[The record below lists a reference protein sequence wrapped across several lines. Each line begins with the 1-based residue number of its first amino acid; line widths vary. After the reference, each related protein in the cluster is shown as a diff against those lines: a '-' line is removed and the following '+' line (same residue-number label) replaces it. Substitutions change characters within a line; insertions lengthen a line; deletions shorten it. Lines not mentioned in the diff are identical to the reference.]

1 MSLFF
6 GENSEIELATAA
18 GKNEDSALDA
28 NAVKKRQVALSDIEA
43 RDEPLHFAY
52 TYWEGKRKGGLLP
65 CRNDIDILDLRPVL
79 KNTHM
84 EMNGAIMLRPLRPA
98 ILVAVPGLS
107 RNSPRREIDQNA
119 VQLIGRNIR
128 DPVRRYADREI
139 PGGNDRAVIRRQK
152 VVPFPLFEGTRAK
165 PGCLDTAVEML
176 PGGTFPTGPCRDHE
190 RRLKQPPTPRPERET
205 RRMR

>member
-84 EMNGAIMLRPLRPA
+84 VDVTNDDPEAWTFKVVSSVVPRDWEWLAGRPALSACPSVPLRTMMVEDYGAARFTGVPTYFEIA
-98 ILVAVPGLS
+98 ARVSWVEYTYSRIILPLS
-107 RNSPRREIDQNA
+107 DDGRVVDTLMVCISRRD
-119 VQLIGRNIR
+119 
-128 DPVRRYADREI
+128 I
-139 PGGNDRAVIRRQK
+139 PDLK
-152 VVPFPLFEGTRAK
+152 TS
-165 PGCLDTAVEML
+165 LD
-176 PGGTFPTGPCRDHE
+176 G
-190 RRLKQPPTPRPERET
+190 
-205 RRMR
+205 